1 MTRVNESGYELL
13 LSDPQIL
20 AWLETDLDED
30 DELQLRS
37 RLVPRH

>member
-1 MTRVNESGYELL
+1 MTDPNESGYELL
-13 LSDPQIL
+13 LRATPIL

-30 DELQLRS
+30 DELRLRS